1 MKTDDEERTEAVEH
15 IDVDSA
21 DLQPYMREVIND
33 LLADGKYPAVNTYTS
48 TLNSFLEFSG
58 GKEASLPMNT
68 VFTPGRLK
76 AYEDWLLLRGLSLNT
91 VSTYTR
97 TLKAVYNR
105 WMPIGSLDHN
115 PKLFDGIYTKVV
127 SQTKRA
133 LTDRQMN
140 RLMFTDTGTLT
151 GEQRRVL
158 AYFLLMFM
166 FRGMPFIDLAHLRKR
181 DLQGNRIVYRRHK
194 TGKLMT
200 VHILKE
206 AVPLLKEFRD
216 KNPDSIYLFPILNI
230 SLRGGWEQY
239 KGYQDALRYFN
250 KSLCK
255 LMRQL
260 LPGIKVSSYTS
271 RHTWATLSFHLGT
284 TPAII
289 SQSLG
294 HSSFHVTETYLK
306 PFEND
311 KVDKANYMLMYS
323 VRKCKRKDDLSYN
336 TL

>member
-58 GKEASLPMNT
+58 GKESSLPMNA

-105 WMPIGSLDHN
+105 WMPIGSFDHN

-133 LTDRQMN
+133 LADRQMN
-140 RLMFTDTGTLT
+140 CLLYADIDTVLP
-151 GEQRRVL
+151 EQRSVL
-158 AYFLLMFM
+158 AYFLLMFL
-166 FRGMPFIDLAHLRKR
+166 FRGMPFIDLAHLRKM
-181 DLQGNRIVYRRHK
+181 DVQGNRIIYRRHK
-194 TGKLMT
+194 TGKQMT
-200 VHILKE
+200 VRILKE

-216 KNPDSIYLFPILNI
+216 KNPDSIYLFPILDPK
-230 SLRGGWEQY
+230 LRGGLVQY
-239 KGYQDALRYFN
+239 KDYRDALRRFN
-250 KSLCK
+250 KSLRK
-255 LMRQL
+255 LMCRL
-260 LPGIKVSSYTS
+260 LPGVKVSSYTS
-271 RHTWATLSFHLGT
+271 RHTWATLSFYLGT
-284 TPAII
+284 TPGII

-306 PFEND
+306 PFENE
-311 KVDKANYMLMYS
+311 KVDEANYKLVSS
-323 VRKCKRKDDLSYN
+323 VRKCKRSDDMNYN